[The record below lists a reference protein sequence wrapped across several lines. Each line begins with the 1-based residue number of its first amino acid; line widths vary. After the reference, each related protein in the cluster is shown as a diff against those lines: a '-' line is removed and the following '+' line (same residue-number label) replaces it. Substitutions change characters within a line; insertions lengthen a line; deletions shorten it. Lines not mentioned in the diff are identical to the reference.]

1 MVDKEQIKEDL
12 RRWFKEKWV
21 DISRKDSSGE
31 HPECGASAKKRSKG
45 DFNKAYPK
53 CRPSKRVSGKTPETS
68 GEMSEKQKKSA
79 SSAKRRV
86 ESSKADNPDKKP
98 HVVTHRKKKS

>member
-1 MVDKEQIKEDL
+1 
-12 RRWFKEKWV
+12 
-21 DISRKDSSGE
+21 
-31 HPECGASAKKRSKG
+31 
-45 DFNKAYPK
+45 
-53 CRPSKRVSGKTPETS
+53 
-68 GEMSEKQKKSA
+68 MSEKQKKSA